1 MNCNTWNTGGVQ
13 EGWGARDSKQLVI
26 VDPLKREVKIIYLW
40 PLFLSWSGPLCP
52 KTTGTDAAAV
62 AVVAAAAAVV
72 VVAVVVG
79 YGLKGGSDLSKSWG
93 TSSFENLD

>member
-1 MNCNTWNTGGVQ
+1 M
-13 EGWGARDSKQLVI
+13 
-26 VDPLKREVKIIYLW
+26 IYLW

-52 KTTGTDAAAV
+52 TTTGTDVVVAV
-62 AVVAAAAAVV
+62 AAVAAAAAV

>member
-1 MNCNTWNTGGVQ
+1 M
-13 EGWGARDSKQLVI
+13 
-26 VDPLKREVKIIYLW
+26 VKIIYLW

-52 KTTGTDAAAV
+52 TTTGTDVVVAV
-62 AVVAAAAAVV
+62 AAVAAAAAAAAV

>member
-1 MNCNTWNTGGVQ
+1 M
-13 EGWGARDSKQLVI
+13 
-26 VDPLKREVKIIYLW
+26 VKIIYLW

-52 KTTGTDAAAV
+52 TTTGTDV
-62 AVVAAAAAVV
+62 VVAAAAAAVAAAVV
-72 VVAVVVG
+72 VAAVVVG

>member
-1 MNCNTWNTGGVQ
+1 M
-13 EGWGARDSKQLVI
+13 
-26 VDPLKREVKIIYLW
+26 IYLW

-52 KTTGTDAAAV
+52 TTTGTDVVVVVAAV
-62 AVVAAAAAVV
+62 AVAAAAAVV
-72 VVAVVVG
+72 VAVVG

>member
-1 MNCNTWNTGGVQ
+1 M
-13 EGWGARDSKQLVI
+13 
-26 VDPLKREVKIIYLW
+26 IYLW

-52 KTTGTDAAAV
+52 TTTGTDVVAV
-62 AVVAAAAAVV
+62 AAVVAAAAAAVA
-72 VVAVVVG
+72 AVVVG